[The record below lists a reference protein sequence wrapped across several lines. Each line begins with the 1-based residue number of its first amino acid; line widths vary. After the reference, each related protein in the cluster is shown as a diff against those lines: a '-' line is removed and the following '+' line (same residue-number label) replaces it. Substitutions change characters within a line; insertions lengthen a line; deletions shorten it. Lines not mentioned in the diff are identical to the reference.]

1 MTTVVVVK
9 KCGSVA
15 FAADTLVAFG
25 DTRLSH
31 RIEPNSKLFKQ
42 DTPAGTSYVGV
53 AGTVAHFSVLGKA
66 LAALPSEHLLLG
78 SKAPVLDTFTRL
90 HSVHKKTFFLQ
101 TKEDDNDLYESSQ
114 ISVLIAN
121 AAGIFGPYSY
131 TGRCS
136 SSTSSGA
143 SARTWG
149 SRSARCMQSGV
160 ASRQRAN
167 WRASAD
173 VPVAN
178 STRIRQEF
186 G

>member
-1 MTTVVVVK
+1 MATVVVVK

-136 SSTSSGA
+136 SSTSSGHRLGPGVRVGRDA
-143 SARTWG
+143 CSPG
-149 SRSARCMQSGV
+149 SRQDSAQTGEPR
-160 ASRQRAN
+160 RTYRL
-167 WRASAD
+167 
-173 VPVAN
+173 
-178 STRIRQEF
+178 RIRQEF
-186 G
+186 DKNSG